1 MTLTQGRNLL
11 VAAKGQEKL
20 TEWLS
25 SVCVGEIVTVSGAAQ
40 ARRKASGDEFSL
52 ALINMPLQDESGL
65 DLAVDLARNTTAAVV
80 LLVKAETVPL
90 VADMAVEAGVLI
102 VPKPVNL
109 LLFEQIVKVGISCRN
124 RLLMYKEQT
133 ARLQTRYEELK
144 VIDRAKCL
152 LIEHMRITEE
162 EAHRVIEK
170 EAMDSRMSRVRV
182 AKKVLDRFE
191 L

>member
-1 MTLTQGRNLL
+1 MTQGRNLL

-20 TEWLS
+20 MEWIS
-25 SVCVGEIVTVSGAAQ
+25 SVSVGDIVVATGAGQ
-40 ARRKASGDEFSL
+40 ARRKATGDDFSL

-80 LLVKAETVPL
+80 LLVKTEIAPMI
-90 VADMAVEAGVLI
+90 ADTAIEAGVLI
-102 VPKPVNL
+102 VTKPVNL

-124 RLLMYKEQT
+124 RLLMCKEQT

-162 EAHRVIEK
+162 EAHRVLEK
-170 EAMDSRMSRVRV
+170 EAMDNRMSRVRV

>member
-1 MTLTQGRNLL
+1 MTQGRNLL

-20 TEWLS
+20 REWLGA
-25 SVCVGEIVTVSGAAQ
+25 VCIGEIVTVSGAAQ
-40 ARRKASGDEFSL
+40 ARRKASGDEFAL
-52 ALINMPLQDESGL
+52 ALINMPLQDESGME
-65 DLAVDLARNTTAAVV
+65 LAVDLARNTTAAVV
-80 LLVKAETVPL
+80 VLTKTEMVPL
-90 VADMAVEAGVLI
+90 IADTAIEAGVLI
-102 VPKPVNL
+102 VTKPVNM
-109 LLFEQIVKVGISCRN
+109 LLFEQIVKVGMSCRN
-124 RLLMYKEQT
+124 RLLLYKEQT

-170 EAMDSRMSRVRV
+170 EAMDSRMSRVRI

>member
-1 MTLTQGRNLL
+1 MTHARNLL
-11 VAAKGQEKL
+11 VAAKGQGKL

-25 SVCVGEIVTVSGAAQ
+25 AICAGEIVPAAGAAQ
-40 ARRKASGDEFSL
+40 ARRKASDDEFAL
-52 ALINMPLQDESGL
+52 VLINAPLQDESGL
-65 DLAVDLARNTTAAVV
+65 DLAIDLARNTTAAVV
-80 LLVKAETVPL
+80 LLAKTELAAL
-90 VADMAVEAGVLI
+90 FADTAAEAGVLI
-102 VPKPVNL
+102 VTKPVNML
-109 LLFEQIVKVGISCRN
+109 LLEQTIKIGISCRN

-182 AKKVLDRFE
+182 ARKVLDKFE

>member
-1 MTLTQGRNLL
+1 MTQGRNLL

-25 SVCVGEIVTVSGAAQ
+25 SVCVGEIVTVTGAAQ

-90 VADMAVEAGVLI
+90 VADTAVEAGVLI

-152 LIEHMRITEE
+152 LIEHMRVTEE
-162 EAHRVIEK
+162 EAHRIIEK

>member
-1 MTLTQGRNLL
+1 LTQGRSLL

-20 TEWLS
+20 MEWLS
-25 SVCVGEIVTVSGAAQ
+25 AVCVGDVVPVSAAAQ
-40 ARRKASGDEFSL
+40 ARRKASDDNFVL
-52 ALINMPLQDESGL
+52 ALINMPLADESGL
-65 DLAVDLARNTTAAVV
+65 DLAVDLTHSTTAAVV
-80 LLVKAETVPL
+80 LLVKTEIAPMI
-90 VADMAVEAGVLI
+90 ADTAIEAGVL
-102 VPKPVNL
+102 VVTKPVNL
-109 LLFEQIVKVGISCRN
+109 LLFEQTIKMGISCRS
-124 RLLMYKEQT
+124 RLLIYKKQT
-133 ARLQTRYEELK
+133 ERLQTRYEELK

-170 EAMDSRMSRVRV
+170 EAMDNRISRVRV